1 MITQPKLM
9 KDFDL
14 DDAEFEFECVQ
25 TLMNEAKQSNKRVI
39 FTDEAIFSK
48 NTRPRMAFSQQLN
61 NIEIY
66 SSDLNTQKAYVIVA
80 FSEQKGIESFRV

>member
-48 NTRPRMAFSQQLN
+48 NTRPRMAFSQ
-61 NIEIY
+61 
-66 SSDLNTQKAYVIVA
+66 
-80 FSEQKGIESFRV
+80 